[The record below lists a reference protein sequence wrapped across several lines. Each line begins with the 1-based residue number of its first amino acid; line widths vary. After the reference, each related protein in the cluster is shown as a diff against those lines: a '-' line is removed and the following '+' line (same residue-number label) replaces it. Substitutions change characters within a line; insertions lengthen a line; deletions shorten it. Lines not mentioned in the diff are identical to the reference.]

1 MTLHTVSRLEFL
13 FEPRPA
19 RGAAFPILP
28 RAAAFHGRCDTSR
41 KGLSAPGQDNCH
53 HPWIRKYPPTVGS
66 AKTGGQEIQVV
77 NARQK
82 ADNGL
87 WLYGLHAARAAL
99 ANRRRTT
106 KRVVI
111 TERAGRELGK
121 HLLGRLRVDVV
132 AAEGVARLLPPGAVH
147 QGVALLCD
155 PLPKRTIDDVLNPD
169 AGNRE
174 VVLVLDQISDPHNV
188 GAILRTAAA
197 FAVAAVVVQ
206 DRNAPPESGALAKAA
221 SGALEIVPYVETVN
235 IARALEKLG
244 DSGYW
249 RIALSSDG
257 DSPLADA
264 IGSRKIALVL
274 GSEGSGIRRLVRERC
289 DVDAFIP
296 IDRAIGSLNV
306 SNAAAIALYATRQL
320 QLPPSNPPQPA

>member
-1 MTLHTVSRLEFL
+1 
-13 FEPRPA
+13 
-19 RGAAFPILP
+19 
-28 RAAAFHGRCDTSR
+28 
-41 KGLSAPGQDNCH
+41 
-53 HPWIRKYPPTVGS
+53 
-66 AKTGGQEIQVV
+66 V